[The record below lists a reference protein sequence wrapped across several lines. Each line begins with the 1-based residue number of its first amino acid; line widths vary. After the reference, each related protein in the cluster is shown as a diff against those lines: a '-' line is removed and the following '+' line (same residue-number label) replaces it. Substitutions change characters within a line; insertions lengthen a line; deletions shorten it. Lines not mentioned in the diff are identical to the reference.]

1 MPEFEFKTE
10 KHLTKL
16 FGLEARRLSH
26 LYNGIKTVGTSSIYY
41 HTHRFLK
48 QHQFLS
54 PEPPNDF
61 AYWIKNA
68 LNLDELSEKLSSIDI
83 VGFLRIE
90 DLRKAILEQIELWLE
105 KNEDVDCHD
114 PRKRFYFMSC
124 QTFVIST
131 GYRTDNLKDF
141 LEILRVV
148 DINSIYFHIFEA
160 KMRLKKEMNDFQSW
174 LIEIDRKDLS
184 DKLSN
189 LDPYNITL
197 ENLRKKIIAIIE
209 KSL

>member
-1 MPEFEFKTE
+1 
-10 KHLTKL
+10 
-16 FGLEARRLSH
+16 
-26 LYNGIKTVGTSSIYY
+26 
-41 HTHRFLK
+41 
-48 QHQFLS
+48 
-54 PEPPNDF
+54 
-61 AYWIKNA
+61 
-68 LNLDELSEKLSSIDI
+68 
-83 VGFLRIE
+83 
-90 DLRKAILEQIELWLE
+90 
-105 KNEDVDCHD
+105 
-114 PRKRFYFMSC
+114 MSC

-174 LIEIDRKDLS
+174 LIEIGRKDLS

>member
-48 QHQFLS
+48 QYQFLS

-83 VGFLRIE
+83 VGFFKNRRFKEGNTGADRIM
-90 DLRKAILEQIELWLE
+90 A
-105 KNEDVDCHD
+105 
-114 PRKRFYFMSC
+114 
-124 QTFVIST
+124 
-131 GYRTDNLKDF
+131 
-141 LEILRVV
+141 
-148 DINSIYFHIFEA
+148 
-160 KMRLKKEMNDFQSW
+160 
-174 LIEIDRKDLS
+174 
-184 DKLSN
+184 
-189 LDPYNITL
+189 
-197 ENLRKKIIAIIE
+197 
-209 KSL
+209 